1 MKKIFLTLA
10 LGVAT
15 ITFAQQMDRP
25 AKMDPEQ
32 RKAEM
37 QKKQQ
42 EHLDKMSKDL
52 NLSQDQVKKI
62 KDLQDKQMADMQK
75 KYAAKRGGKKSQNG
89 RNEEKARCPRS
100 GNEKNINARTIP
112 KMGCR

>member
-15 ITFAQQMDRP
+15 INFAQQMDRP

-37 QKKQQ
+37 QKTTRT
-42 EHLDKMSKDL
+42 S
-52 NLSQDQVKKI
+52 
-62 KDLQDKQMADMQK
+62 
-75 KYAAKRGGKKSQNG
+75 RQNV
-89 RNEEKARCPRS
+89 
-100 GNEKNINARTIP
+100 
-112 KMGCR
+112 

>member
-42 EHLDKMSKDL
+42 EHLDKMSKEL
-52 NLSQDQVKKI
+52 NISKDQEKKI
-62 KDLQDKQMADMQK
+62 KETICSKERWKEKPKWK
-75 KYAAKRGGKKSQNG
+75 K
-89 RNEEKARCPRS
+89 
-100 GNEKNINARTIP
+100 
-112 KMGCR
+112 

>member
-15 ITFAQQMDRP
+15 ITFSQQMNRP

-37 QKKQQ
+37 QK
-42 EHLDKMSKDL
+42 
-52 NLSQDQVKKI
+52 N
-62 KDLQDKQMADMQK
+62 
-75 KYAAKRGGKKSQNG
+75 N
-89 RNEEKARCPRS
+89 
-100 GNEKNINARTIP
+100 KNI
-112 KMGCR
+112 